1 MYAGERVDRPQK
13 GIIHMNNLRTERK
26 NILAR
31 IAYLDEWEFDINMTT
46 HLTESLWNRLREID
60 RERKELRERLA
71 RIEYALA

>member
-1 MYAGERVDRPQK
+1 MT
-13 GIIHMNNLRTERK
+13 NNLRTERK

-46 HLTESLWNRLREID
+46 RLTEPLWNRLREIAK
-60 RERKELRERLA
+60 ERKELRERLA

>member
-1 MYAGERVDRPQK
+1 
-13 GIIHMNNLRTERK
+13 MNDLRTERK
-26 NILAR
+26 NILDR
-31 IAYLDEWEFDINMTT
+31 IAYLDEWEFEINMTT

>member
-1 MYAGERVDRPQK
+1 
-13 GIIHMNNLRTERK
+13 MNDLRTERK
-26 NILAR
+26 TILDR

-46 HLTESLWNRLREID
+46 RLTEPLWNKLREIA

>member
-1 MYAGERVDRPQK
+1 
-13 GIIHMNNLRTERK
+13 MNDLRTERK
-26 NILAR
+26 NILDR

-46 HLTESLWNRLREID
+46 HLTESLWNRLQEIA

>member
-1 MYAGERVDRPQK
+1 
-13 GIIHMNNLRTERK
+13 MNDLRTERK
-26 NILAR
+26 TILDR

-46 HLTESLWNRLREID
+46 HLTEPLWNKLREIT

>member
-1 MYAGERVDRPQK
+1 
-13 GIIHMNNLRTERK
+13 MNDLRTERK
-26 NILAR
+26 TILDR

-71 RIEYALA
+71 RIEHALA

>member
-1 MYAGERVDRPQK
+1 MTNELRNERQ
-13 GIIHMNNLRTERK
+13 

-46 HLTESLWNRLREID
+46 HLTESLWNRLREIAK
-60 RERKELRERLA
+60 ERKELRERLA

>member
-1 MYAGERVDRPQK
+1 
-13 GIIHMNNLRTERK
+13 MNDLRTERK

-46 HLTESLWNRLREID
+46 HLTESLWNRLQEIA
-60 RERKELRERLA
+60 RERKELRERLV